1 MIKDNSIFDY
11 VVVGGGPSGMF
22 FAYEMIEKHPEKRVL
37 IIERGMSLKK
47 RACPKKKTG
56 VCANCKPFCHITNG
70 SSGAG
75 AFSDGKLSL
84 YNPKDDDFYVGGNLH
99 KYAGVDRTKK
109 LVDYTDSIYL
119 KFGATTELKGTGNQS
134 EVTRIRKK
142 AESVGVD
149 SVSIPIRHLGTDD
162 AQILYKGFEK
172 YLEEKGI
179 VTLFETEVTDL
190 IVENNAIKG
199 VIYKYNNKDE
209 VHKVFSDK
217 VIIAVGR
224 DGSEWLEKMCD
235 KHKIDSS
242 PAVIDV
248 GIRYELPDSVMHD
261 INTFMY
267 EGKFVG
273 KPNPFNDKVR
283 TFCQNPSGFVISE
296 VYSNGLKVANGHS
309 TDKETSENTN
319 LALLVSVALEKD
331 VIAPLEYARNIGRNV
346 NRLANGHSTDK
357 ETSENT
363 NLALL
368 VSVALEKDVIAP
380 LEYARNIGRN
390 VNRLAKGEVMVQR
403 LGDIKAGVPTLPQ
416 DLEKGKN
423 KVVPTLESAV
433 PGDICL
439 AMPYR
444 ELTDILEFI
453 QMLDKVVPGFADDD
467 NLVYA
472 PELKFYSNKLDLSNS
487 LETSI
492 SGLYAIGD
500 GCGLTRG
507 LMMASASGVYLAQ
520 KIC

>member
-1 MIKDNSIFDY
+1 MHLVSNYTLIKVHQATKKQKWRNSSMIKDNSIFDY

-179 VTLFETEVTDL
+179 VTLFETEVVDL

-296 VYSNGLKVANGHS
+296 VYSNGLKV
-309 TDKETSENTN
+309 
-319 LALLVSVALEKD
+319 
-331 VIAPLEYARNIGRNV
+331 
-346 NRLANGHSTDK
+346 ANGHSTDK

>member
-1 MIKDNSIFDY
+1 MHLVSNYTLIKVHQATKKQKWRNSSMIKDNSIFDY

-179 VTLFETEVTDL
+179 VTLFETEVIDL

-296 VYSNGLKVANGHS
+296 VYSNGLKV
-309 TDKETSENTN
+309 
-319 LALLVSVALEKD
+319 
-331 VIAPLEYARNIGRNV
+331 
-346 NRLANGHSTDK
+346 ANGHSTDK

>member
-1 MIKDNSIFDY
+1 MHLVSNYTLIKVHQATKKQKWRNSSMIKDNSIFDY

-162 AQILYKGFEK
+162 AQILYNGFEK

-346 NRLANGHSTDK
+346 NRLA
-357 ETSENT
+357 
-363 NLALL
+363 
-368 VSVALEKDVIAP
+368 
-380 LEYARNIGRN
+380 
-390 VNRLAKGEVMVQR
+390 KGEVMVQR

>member
-1 MIKDNSIFDY
+1 
-11 VVVGGGPSGMF
+11 
-22 FAYEMIEKHPEKRVL
+22 MIEKHPEKRVL

-346 NRLANGHSTDK
+346 NRLA
-357 ETSENT
+357 
-363 NLALL
+363 
-368 VSVALEKDVIAP
+368 
-380 LEYARNIGRN
+380 
-390 VNRLAKGEVMVQR
+390 KGEVMVQR

>member
-248 GIRYELPDSVMHD
+248 GIRYELSDSVMHD

-296 VYSNGLKVANGHS
+296 VYSNGLKV
-309 TDKETSENTN
+309 
-319 LALLVSVALEKD
+319 
-331 VIAPLEYARNIGRNV
+331 
-346 NRLANGHSTDK
+346 ANGHSTDK

>member
-283 TFCQNPSGFVISE
+283 TFCQNPSAFVISE
-296 VYSNGLKVANGHS
+296 VYSNGLKV
-309 TDKETSENTN
+309 
-319 LALLVSVALEKD
+319 
-331 VIAPLEYARNIGRNV
+331 
-346 NRLANGHSTDK
+346 ANGHSTDK